1 MSKPR
6 PAAGRSSAGSPRAR
20 AVWYGLMGIS
30 GFGFGLLAAVEA
42 WSRAGCGEGILVHP
56 LVVFFALA
64 GLGLL
69 ALRMVLARPVPDV
82 IPDRMLML
90 GCVLGLATF
99 LAGNFVAA
107 RLLPLS

>member
-1 MSKPR
+1 
-6 PAAGRSSAGSPRAR
+6 
-20 AVWYGLMGIS
+20 MGIS
-30 GFGFGLLAAVEA
+30 GFGFGLLAE
-42 WSRAGCGEGILVHP
+42 RRPFGEGILVHP

-64 GLGLL
+64 GVGLL
-69 ALRMVLARPVPDV
+69 ALRMALARPVPDV
-82 IPDRMLML
+82 IPNRMLML

>member
-1 MSKPR
+1 
-6 PAAGRSSAGSPRAR
+6 
-20 AVWYGLMGIS
+20 MGIS
-30 GFGFGLLAAVEA
+30 GFGFGLLAE
-42 WSRAGCGEGILVHP
+42 RRPFGEGILVHP

-69 ALRMVLARPVPDV
+69 AVRMALARPVPDV
-82 IPDRMLML
+82 IPARTLML

-107 RLLPLS
+107 RLPLS

>member
-1 MSKPR
+1 
-6 PAAGRSSAGSPRAR
+6 
-20 AVWYGLMGIS
+20 MGVS
-30 GFGFGLLAAVEA
+30 GFGFGLLAE
-42 WSRAGCGEGILVHP
+42 RRPFGEGILVHP
-56 LVVFFALA
+56 LVVLFALA

-69 ALRMVLARPVPDV
+69 ALRMALARPVPDV

>member
-1 MSKPR
+1 
-6 PAAGRSSAGSPRAR
+6 
-20 AVWYGLMGIS
+20 MGIS
-30 GFGFGLLAAVEA
+30 GFGFGLLAE
-42 WSRAGCGEGILVHP
+42 RRPFGEGILVHP

-69 ALRMVLARPVPDV
+69 AVRMALARPVPDV
-82 IPDRMLML
+82 FPDRTLML
-90 GCVLGLATF
+90 GCVLGLAAF

>member
-20 AVWYGLMGIS
+20 AGWYGLMGLS
-30 GFGFGLLAAVEA
+30 GFGFGLLAE
-42 WSRAGCGEGILVHP
+42 RRPFGEGILVHP

-69 ALRMVLARPVPDV
+69 TLRMALARPVPDV
-82 IPDRMLML
+82 IPDRTLML

-99 LAGNFVAA
+99 LAGNFAAA

>member
-1 MSKPR
+1 M
-6 PAAGRSSAGSPRAR
+6 A
-20 AVWYGLMGIS
+20 IS
-30 GFGFGLLAAVEA
+30 GFGFGLLAP
-42 WSRAGCGEGILVHP
+42 RRPFGEGILFHP

-64 GLGLL
+64 GLCLL
-69 ALRMVLARPVPDV
+69 ALRMALARPVPEV
-82 IPDRMLML
+82 IPDRTLML

>member
-1 MSKPR
+1 M
-6 PAAGRSSAGSPRAR
+6 A
-20 AVWYGLMGIS
+20 IS
-30 GFGFGLLAAVEA
+30 GFGFGLLAE
-42 WSRAGCGEGILVHP
+42 RRPFGEGILVHP

-69 ALRMVLARPVPDV
+69 ALRMALARPVPDV

>member
-1 MSKPR
+1 
-6 PAAGRSSAGSPRAR
+6 
-20 AVWYGLMGIS
+20 MGMS
-30 GFGFGLLAAVEA
+30 GFGFGLLAE
-42 WSRAGCGEGILVHP
+42 RRPFGEGILVHP

-69 ALRMVLARPVPDV
+69 AVRTALARPVPEV
-82 IPDRMLML
+82 IPDRTLML

-107 RLLPLS
+107 RLLPLN

>member
-1 MSKPR
+1 
-6 PAAGRSSAGSPRAR
+6 
-20 AVWYGLMGIS
+20 MGMS
-30 GFGFGLLAAVEA
+30 GFGFGLLAE
-42 WSRAGCGEGILVHP
+42 RRPFGEGILVHP

-69 ALRMVLARPVPDV
+69 ALRMALARPVPEV
-82 IPDRMLML
+82 IPDRTLML